1 MGPSRSQIG
10 LLLAGVATLVV
21 GWQVTPSSRA
31 AEIAKAVPGAEIKAV
46 AADFDKLLDDTKK
59 VLDDA
64 VKSQGNFNMK
74 SKYNAKARNIEGEA
88 YVLLIYAEA
97 AEANGDAKAANL
109 RDAALGLL
117 DAVKKQSFDEAKKHV
132 AAVGAWKMANAGGPK
147 PMPLNK
153 AVPLKNLMLQVRDT
167 NRALEDHRRLSP
179 AEWKVPAKADRVVL
193 DTQRMAM
200 LTLGMTA
207 HTPDKDPDAKK
218 GMTTKLW
225 ADSSAEVRKHTID
238 MVAAAKKADPAAF
251 KTAFNAMD
259 KACTSCHD
267 KFRPEDP

>member
-1 MGPSRSQIG
+1 M
-10 LLLAGVATLVV
+10 V

-31 AEIAKAVPGAEIKAV
+31 AEVAKAVPAAEIKAV
-46 AADFDKLLDDTKK
+46 AADLDRLLDDTKK

-132 AAVGAWKMANAGGPK
+132 AAVGAWKMANGGGPK

-167 NRALEDHRRLSP
+167 QRALEDHRKMNAADWNNAL
-179 AEWKVPAKADRVVL
+179 KVDRAVL
-193 DTQRMAM
+193 DSERMAM

-207 HTPDKDPDAKK
+207 HTPDTDPDVKK
-218 GMTTKLW
+218 GQTKKLW
-225 ADSSAEVRKHTID
+225 ADTSAEVRQHLLE
-238 MVAAAKKADPAAF
+238 MVAAAKGKDAKKYKD
-251 KTAFNAMD
+251 AFNAMD
-259 KACTSCHD
+259 KACTKCHD
-267 KFRPEDP
+267 KYRLEDP